1 VLLWASAYVPSKIG
15 ATEMAPLWFLVA
27 RFIAAGLLMA
37 LLALALRRPFP
48 TRATD
53 WLTYAVLGVFANA
66 AYLGA
71 TYTALNRG
79 LAAGIGSI
87 VASTNPLILALVA
100 PRLLGEPLTGRKI
113 LGMALGFG
121 GVVGVML
128 ARSGGTSARPAEVAI
143 SFVGVVANVVS
154 TIVFKRARGS
164 TDLFAINTIQ
174 LVSAGLVLVP
184 VAALVFGAP
193 SVPLTADLVWSFV
206 YLVLVLSV
214 GASLLWFWLLSH
226 GAASRVSA
234 FYFLTPIFGLA
245 FSAVLLGEPVGP
257 GDAIGLVAVALGIVL
272 VQRD

>member
-1 VLLWASAYVPSKIG
+1 
-15 ATEMAPLWFLVA
+15 M
-27 RFIAAGLLMA
+27 
-37 LLALALRRPFP
+37 
-48 TRATD
+48 
-53 WLTYAVLGVFANA
+53 
-66 AYLGA
+66 
-71 TYTALNRG
+71 
-79 LAAGIGSI
+79 
-87 VASTNPLILALVA
+87 
-100 PRLLGEPLTGRKI
+100 
-113 LGMALGFG
+113 
-121 GVVGVML
+121 
-128 ARSGGTSARPAEVAI
+128 
-143 SFVGVVANVVS
+143 
-154 TIVFKRARGS
+154 
-164 TDLFAINTIQ
+164 
-174 LVSAGLVLVP
+174 LVP